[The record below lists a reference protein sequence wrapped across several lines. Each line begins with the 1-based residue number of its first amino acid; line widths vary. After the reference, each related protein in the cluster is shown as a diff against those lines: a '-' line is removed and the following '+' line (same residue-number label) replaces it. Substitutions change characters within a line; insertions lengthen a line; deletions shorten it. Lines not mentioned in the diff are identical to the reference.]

1 MAKGVKPKNG
11 AVLIAA
17 TANKP
22 IIPIGIQGSFKP
34 FTKVIINIGKPID
47 YSNAREEAKDK
58 EEASKLTRKL
68 MEKIVKLRDEDPK
81 VVKRVEKASN

>member
-1 MAKGVKPKNG
+1 M
-11 AVLIAA
+11 
-17 TANKP
+17 
-22 IIPIGIQGSFKP
+22 
-34 FTKVIINIGKPID
+34 IINIGKPID
-47 YSNAREEAKDK
+47 YSNAREEAKYK